1 VTGTELT
8 VEPPPYAGLVR
19 RCVAILLDLAVG
31 WAAYSIAITTL
42 DPDAASEYATT
53 GETALAAA
61 IVLGTAILWLA
72 YFVCAQWRWGQTL
85 GMRAMR
91 IRVVSERAGR
101 ASRARGQNSSGHGR
115 PGDPGLEPGGRLPWT
130 GALVR
135 SLLLVVDF
143 AVGAPLIAAS
153 KRRQRLGDRLAN
165 TVVLVKANDESGAP
179 AASGAVEPASAPPAT
194 GGTTPPPQGEPAPD
208 ARVAATW
215 GPGRVVVGVVVL
227 LVLSLIEVAIVS
239 IFDPSLDSL
248 GARLVAQA
256 MLAATLVGVAF
267 GVGAERKI
275 PGRAP
280 SATLGLRRP
289 LRSPLKFAAAAY
301 LAYIVV
307 ALAYGALVHPH
318 QRDITRDLG
327 FGHGDLGTVVAGI
340 LIVVAA
346 PISEEIFFRGFIFGG
361 FRRRLSFPVA
371 AGLSAAIFGLFHY
384 TGGGSE
390 AVIPQLAFLGLALAW
405 VYEET
410 GSIYPTIAL
419 HMLNNAFA
427 FAILTS

>member
-1 VTGTELT
+1 VTGAELT
-8 VEPPPYAGLVR
+8 AETPPYAGLVR
-19 RCVAILLDLAVG
+19 RGVAILLDLAVG
-31 WAAYSIAITTL
+31 WAAYSIAITAL
-42 DPDAASEYATT
+42 DPDVASEYATT
-53 GETALAAA
+53 NETALAAA
-61 IVLGTAILWLA
+61 IVLGTAILWLV

-91 IRVVSERAGR
+91 IRVVA
-101 ASRARGQNSSGHGR
+101 
-115 PGDPGLEPGGRLPWT
+115 EPGGRLPWT
-130 GALVR
+130 RALVR
-135 SLLLVVDF
+135 SLLLVVDLV
-143 AVGAPLIAAS
+143 VGPLLIAAS
-153 KRRQRLGDRLAN
+153 RRRQRLGDRLAN

-179 AASGAVEPASAPPAT
+179 AASEAVQPASAPPAT
-194 GGTTPPPQGEPAPD
+194 GGTAPPPEGEPAPA

-227 LVLSLIEVAIVS
+227 LVLSLIEVAVVS
-239 IFDPSLDSL
+239 IFDPSLDTL
-248 GARLVAQA
+248 AARLVAQA
-256 MLAATLVGVAF
+256 MLAATLVGVAY
-267 GVGAERKI
+267 GVAAERGV
-275 PGRAP
+275 PGPAP

-301 LAYIVV
+301 IAYIVV

-327 FGHGDLGTVVAGI
+327 FGHGDLGTVIAGV
-340 LIVVAA
+340 LIIVAA
-346 PISEEIFFRGFIFGG
+346 PVSEEIFFRGFIFGG

-371 AGLSAAIFGLFHY
+371 AVLSAAIFGLFHY
-384 TGGGSE
+384 TGSGSE